1 MSTFF
6 FSDNTVNELRLEGQL
21 CDAVLTVDD
30 VEFNVHRIILCNC
43 GSYFRDLFRS
53 KSSTSGQ
60 QVYSFSQVSP
70 SIMHLIVDYA
80 YTGSVVVTE
89 ENVLELL
96 AGADFFRVQGIMEAC
111 CHFLEQHLSSKTCV
125 HIWRLADTHRC
136 PDLRNKAYLHML
148 HHFKEVAGFSLKF
161 LQLSVE
167 QLVDLIKMDELNVRQ
182 ESTVFEAIIQWI
194 AFAPEERSC
203 HMTTLL
209 SKVRLLLMST
219 EYLMNTVIPN
229 PHVTR
234 SPLCTK
240 MVTQAMKTLRESGKR
255 RPLQRPRLPPVVLF
269 AIAGWANNCPT
280 NRIEVYNARAD
291 RWARAVSEEAPR
303 AFYGCVFLGGFV
315 YCVGGYDGL
324 RYLSSV
330 RKLDLAARTWHNAGP
345 MHAARCY
352 VGVVALGGCV
362 YALGGCDGNDKLKSV
377 ERYRPDVGQW
387 TRVAPMNEKRSN
399 AGAATLHGKVYICGG
414 FDRND
419 PLSSAECYTPDAD
432 QWTRIASMGI
442 GCNAAR
448 AAAFKGKIYVIG
460 GYRNRSHTSR
470 VLAYDPLSDRW
481 SAAAPMISPRSSFG
495 VAVLEDQLYVA
506 GGFDDHG
513 TLSEVE
519 RFDEKADRWHPVRG
533 MKVPRSGLS
542 CCVVD
547 RHPYATAYL

>member
-399 AGAATLHGKVYICGG
+399 AGAATLHGK
-414 FDRND
+414 
-419 PLSSAECYTPDAD
+419 
-432 QWTRIASMGI
+432 
-442 GCNAAR
+442 
-448 AAAFKGKIYVIG
+448 IG